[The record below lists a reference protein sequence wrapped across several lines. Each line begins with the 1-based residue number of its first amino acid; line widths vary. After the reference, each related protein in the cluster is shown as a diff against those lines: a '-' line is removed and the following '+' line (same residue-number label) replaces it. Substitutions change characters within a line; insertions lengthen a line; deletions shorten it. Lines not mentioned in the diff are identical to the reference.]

1 MQPHTRRLTQID
13 SAVVAALLG
22 AVSTTVILI
31 GPALRPGYAL
41 FLDHIAVPDPAR
53 PDGRHLSTPEGLR
66 AWPLS
71 GVSWAWSQLLP
82 AWGFQHLVLLWAL
95 LGVGVGSG
103 LVLRRWGWGPAL
115 AGSVLAIAN
124 PYTVERLLLGQAGL
138 LLAYTSIP
146 WIVLASRRS
155 SSRTRVG
162 LASLACVPAALTPWG
177 GLVAGASAV
186 GVALARRRG
195 PGEIAVQLAVSALLC
210 LPWLVPALRM
220 PPVQADPDGAVAFR
234 LADEGPGVFASA
246 LAGGGVWSASAQLP
260 ARATAVGVAATAAAV
275 VLAFLGVWA
284 VAKVQRRSALV
295 LALTWLGIPALA
307 TLLSGPAL
315 ELWAGA
321 QTVPGVAVFRDLHRI
336 LAPSVLAL
344 VLLMAVGLRELV
356 HLAARNQVAARV
368 TLGLLLPASLAT
380 MLVPGAMA
388 RLHTAYEPRPFSPE
402 WSDVTATIGSP
413 PGRVLSL
420 PWQPLRRTGWMPEPF
435 LDPTSRAFG
444 RTTLS
449 DTTLT
454 VQRDG
459 RTITVR
465 ESSRAGTGDDTL
477 VRLLSESTA
486 GPVPAELLATSGI
499 THVLVWNDSPGIV
512 PERPEGWETAFSGSD
527 FVVWSDA
534 GAATR

>member
-1 MQPHTRRLTQID
+1 MPPHTRRRAEID
-13 SAVVAALLG
+13 PAVVATVLG
-22 AVSTTVILI
+22 AVSTTAILI

-53 PDGRHLSTPEGLR
+53 PDGGHLSTPEGLR

-71 GVSWAWSQLLP
+71 GVTWAWSQLLP
-82 AWGFQHLVLLWAL
+82 TWGFQHLVLLWAL

-103 LVLRRWGWGPAL
+103 LVLRHWGWGPAL

-124 PYTVERLLLGQAGL
+124 PYLVERLLLGQAGL

-146 WIVLASRRS
+146 WIVLASRRGS
-155 SSRTRVG
+155 SSIRVG

-177 GLVAGASAV
+177 GLVAGACAV
-186 GVALARRRG
+186 GVASARRRR
-195 PGEIAVQLAVSALLC
+195 PGEIAGQLAVSALLC

-220 PPVQADPDGAVAFR
+220 PPVQADPAGALAFR

-246 LAGGGVWSASAQLP
+246 LTGGGVWSASAQLP
-260 ARATAVGVAATAAAV
+260 ARATFVGVAATAAAV
-275 VLAFLGVWA
+275 VLALLGAWA
-284 VAKVQRRSALV
+284 VARVQRRSAVVLV
-295 LALTWLGIPALA
+295 LTWLSIPALA
-307 TLLSGPAL
+307 TVLSGPAL
-315 ELWAGA
+315 ELWSGA
-321 QTVPGVAVFRDLHRI
+321 QTVPAVAVFRDLHRI

-344 VLLMAVGLRELV
+344 VLLMALGLREMV
-356 HLAARNQVAARV
+356 HLVARSQAAARV
-368 TLGLLLPASLAT
+368 TLALVLPASLAT
-380 MLVPGAMA
+380 MLVPGATG
-388 RLHTAYEPRPFSPE
+388 RLHTAYEPRPFSSE
-402 WSDVTATIGSP
+402 WSTVTSAIGSP

-420 PWQPLRRTGWMPEPF
+420 PWQPLRRTGWMPQPF
-435 LDPTSRAFG
+435 LDPTSRAF
-444 RTTLS
+444 RQTTLS

-465 ESSRAGTGDDTL
+465 EPHAATGDDAL
-477 VRLLSESTA
+477 VQFLSESKN
-486 GPVPAELLATSGI
+486 GPVPAELLETSGV

-512 PERPEGWETAFSGSD
+512 PGRPRGWEIAFSGVD
-527 FVVWSDA
+527 FVVWSGP